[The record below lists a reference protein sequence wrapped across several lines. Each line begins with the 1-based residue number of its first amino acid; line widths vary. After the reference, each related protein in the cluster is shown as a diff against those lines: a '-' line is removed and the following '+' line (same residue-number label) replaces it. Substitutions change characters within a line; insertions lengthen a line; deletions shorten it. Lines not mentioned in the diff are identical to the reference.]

1 LLSCAEVFHL
11 GDKLASDF
19 LDAAELSLNR
29 LELLGGL
36 DGGPVLGVGADVDIE
51 LNMAGRV
58 VDSLG

>member
-1 LLSCAEVFHL
+1 MLSGAEVLHL
-11 GDKLASDF
+11 GDKLAGDF

>member
-1 LLSCAEVFHL
+1 MLSCAEVFHL
-11 GDKLASDF
+11 SDKLASDF